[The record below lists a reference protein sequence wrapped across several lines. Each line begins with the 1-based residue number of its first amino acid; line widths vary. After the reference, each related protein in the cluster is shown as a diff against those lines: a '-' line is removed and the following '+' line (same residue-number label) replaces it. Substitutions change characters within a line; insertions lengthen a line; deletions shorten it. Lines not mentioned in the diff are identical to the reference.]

1 MGKWERRKIEEE
13 GSQRRGQER
22 GGRRKNGGS
31 GEGEEKDRLEWVGK
45 RRRRKSGPY
54 SILHSV
60 DLGGGPRFS
69 GPCLIQKGTL
79 VTNASPQA
87 PVRME
92 IQGY

>member
-1 MGKWERRKIEEE
+1 MGEEKD
-13 GSQRRGQER
+13 R
-22 GGRRKNGGS
+22 GRRFTEKRTGRRQEEKNGGS
-31 GEGEEKDRLEWVGK
+31 GEGEEKDRLEWMGK

-60 DLGGGPRFS
+60 DQGGEPRFS
-69 GPCLIQKGTL
+69 GPCLIQKGIL

-92 IQGY
+92 IQLY